1 MELFKQVFPADC
13 DVVVRKSEDGLLV
26 VVRTQRPD
34 PVWLRGLGES
44 GGAVPAS
51 EGGWCKVSD
60 DELRGWLLGAV
71 KADPGRGASHYARL
85 KKGEG
90 GLGASQ
96 ERKENM
102 LKVLLK
108 SGELRLFELP
118 FKTGRLTHVVYP
130 AGRGLA
136 SKEE

>member
-13 DVVVRKSEDGLLV
+13 DVVVRKSENGLTV
-26 VVRTQRPD
+26 VVRTRRPE
-34 PVWLRGLGES
+34 PVWLKGLNGS
-44 GGAVPAS
+44 GGAVRAS

-60 DELRGWLLGAV
+60 EQLRDWLLKTV
-71 KADPGRGASHYARL
+71 KADPGRGVSHYVRL

-102 LKVLLK
+102 LKALLE
-108 SGELRLFELP
+108 SGELRLFKLP
-118 FKTGRLTHVVYP
+118 FKTGRMTHVIYP
-130 AGRGLA
+130 N
-136 SKEE
+136 